1 MCAVVCGPRGVVRLG
16 GELVVS
22 QKTVGVVAGLSPFAG
37 FLPAGVMPWP
47 AELALALSGPLVY
60 LLHRFWM
67 HRLACRAL
75 DHAVPDDIPTVV
87 AFGSGQQAFP
97 RPARARRT
105 GRRA

>member
-1 MCAVVCGPRGVVRLG
+1 M
-16 GELVVS
+16 S
-22 QKTVGVVAGLSPFAG
+22 QKTLAVAAGLSPFATA
-37 FLPAGVMPWP
+37 LPTGVMPWP

-75 DHAVPDDIPTVV
+75 DHAASGDIPTVV
-87 AFGSGQQAFP
+87 AFGSGQQP
-97 RPARARRT
+97 LSQPPRARRN

>member
-1 MCAVVCGPRGVVRLG
+1 MCAVVYGPFDVARPG

-22 QKTVGVVAGLSPFAG
+22 QKTLGVAAGLSPFTG
-37 FLPAGVMPWP
+37 FLPTGVMPWP

-75 DHAVPDDIPTVV
+75 DHAEPADIPTVV

-97 RPARARRT
+97 RPPRARRT